1 MKNIVNP
8 DTKIKKPKQ
17 SLIFVIRT
25 TNMKPDV
32 LTRQLA
38 LLSGFYDVEVY
49 SFYRLPPTIQANVT
63 MFPPGANAQN
73 FVAYI
78 PKGKFQL
85 AYLYLDDNSNSYTIQ
100 EQLKK
105 IGIKI
110 LSKTVVREET
120 EEKKEEPKDENPDDS
135 TRQSFVF

>member
-1 MKNIVNP
+1 MKNTANP
-8 DTKIKKPKQ
+8 DTKVKRQKQ
-17 SLIFVIRT
+17 ALAFVIRT

-32 LTRQLA
+32 ISRQLA
-38 LLSGFYDVEVY
+38 LLGGFYDVEVF
-49 SFYRLPPTIQANVT
+49 SFYRLPPTIEAKVT
-63 MFPPGANAQN
+63 MFPPGTNAQN

-105 IGIKI
+105 IGIKT

-120 EEKKEEPKDENPDDS
+120 EEKKEEPKDEKPDDS